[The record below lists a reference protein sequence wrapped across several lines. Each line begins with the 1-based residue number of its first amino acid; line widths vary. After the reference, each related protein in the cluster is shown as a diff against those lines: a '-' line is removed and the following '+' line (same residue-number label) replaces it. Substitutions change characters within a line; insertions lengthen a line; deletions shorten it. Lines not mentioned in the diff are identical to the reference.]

1 MGKIRAMG
9 FMVYFFF
16 LWLETPLVRFFIDHV
31 QEPNQF
37 EETSWI
43 MTKRIQ
49 ECGALTVTLNYPKAK
64 IPHTDLGIEASDSV
78 QPWALK
84 EKSERHF
91 QQCQCQCL
99 SASTAC
105 PHLLSLDAPYL
116 LPLNK
121 SLRWVISGSQ
131 WVLSGG
137 QRMIDMMFAPGD
149 HEASLI
155 RVPRVGC
162 STLTLDFVVPPANW
176 ERCGLAQENRGRK

>member
-1 MGKIRAMG
+1 MEGKTPSYLQGWLLTHGQDEGNGIHG
-9 FMVYFFF
+9 VFFFFF

-49 ECGALTVTLNYPKAK
+49 ECGVLTVTLNYPKAK
-64 IPHTDLGIEASDSV
+64 IPHTDLGIQASDSV
-78 QPWALK
+78 QPWALQ

-99 SASTAC
+99 SDSTVC

-121 SLRWVISGSQ
+121 SLR
-131 WVLSGG
+131 
-137 QRMIDMMFAPGD
+137 
-149 HEASLI
+149 
-155 RVPRVGC
+155 
-162 STLTLDFVVPPANW
+162 
-176 ERCGLAQENRGRK
+176 